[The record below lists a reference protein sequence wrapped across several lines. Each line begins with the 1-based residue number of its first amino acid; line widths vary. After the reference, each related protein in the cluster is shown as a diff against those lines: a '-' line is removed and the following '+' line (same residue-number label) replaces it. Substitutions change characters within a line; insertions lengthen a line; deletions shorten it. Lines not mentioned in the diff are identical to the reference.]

1 MQPSTASRTTT
12 EDGTQDGAPPA
23 TLRAVLAQGDFRR
36 YAVARFLATVTWQM
50 LGVAVGWQVYDL
62 TRDPLALGFVGL
74 AQFLPFLVLV
84 LPGGQTADRR
94 DRRLVLMAAY
104 AVEVLAV
111 LLLLGATLSGGRE
124 TWPVFLAMALV
135 GAGRAFW
142 MPAGQAMVVNLV
154 PAALFPRAAA
164 FNATLFQCAIVAGPA
179 VGGLIYAAGESGSGA
194 GSGAGAAWVYGCAL
208 VLLLTVLALLLGVR
222 PVRPPPSSTPGSW
235 HELSAG
241 LRFVASN
248 KPVLGA
254 ISLDL
259 FAVLFGGATALL
271 PMFAADILHVGPEG
285 LGLLRA
291 APGIGAAVTALLLA
305 RRPIARHAGRWMFGG
320 VAVFGVGTVVFGAS
334 TSFWLSAAALLCV
347 GAGDMVSVF
356 VRHLLV
362 QLETP
367 DAIRGRVSSVSAMF
381 IGASNELGEFESG
394 LTASWWGPVP
404 AVVVGGIACLGVVGV
419 YLRLFPGLRRLD
431 RFPDPARG
439 LYA

>member
-1 MQPSTASRTTT
+1 MEPSTASRTAA
-12 EDGTQDGAPPA
+12 EDGSSEGDTS
-23 TLRAVLAQGDFRR
+23 LRAVLAQRDFRR
-36 YAVARFLATVTWQM
+36 YAGARFIATITWQM

-62 TRDPLALGFVGL
+62 TRDPLDLGLIGL
-74 AQFLPFLVLV
+74 AQFLPFLALV
-84 LPGGQTADRR
+84 LPGGQVADRH
-94 DRRLVLMAAY
+94 DRRAVLIAAY
-104 AVEVLAV
+104 ATEVVAV
-111 LLLLGATLSGGRE
+111 LVLLAFTLSGSRE
-124 TWPVFLAMALV
+124 TWPVFLAMGLV

-142 MPAGQAMVVNLV
+142 MPTGQAMVVNLV
-154 PAALFPRAAA
+154 PTPLFPRAAA
-164 FNATLFQCAIVAGPA
+164 FNATLFQLAMIAGPA
-179 VGGLIYAAGESGSGA
+179 VGGVLYALGESS
-194 GSGAGAAWVYGCAL
+194 SGAGAVWVYGTA
-208 VLLLTVLALLLGVR
+208 LALLALVIGSLLRVR
-222 PVRPPPSSTPGSW
+222 PVRPPPTTAPHSW

-241 LRFVASN
+241 LRFVLSR

-291 APGIGAAVTALLLA
+291 APGVGAAITAVSLA

-320 VAVFGVGTVVFGAS
+320 VAVFGAATVVFGAS
-334 TSFWLSAAALLCV
+334 TSFWLSFAALLCV

-367 DAIRGRVSSVSAMF
+367 DAIRGRVSSVSALF

-404 AVVVGGIACLGVVGV
+404 AVVVGGFACLGVVGV
-419 YLRLFPGLRRLD
+419 YLRLFPELRRLD
-431 RFPDPARG
+431 RFPDPARD
-439 LYA
+439 